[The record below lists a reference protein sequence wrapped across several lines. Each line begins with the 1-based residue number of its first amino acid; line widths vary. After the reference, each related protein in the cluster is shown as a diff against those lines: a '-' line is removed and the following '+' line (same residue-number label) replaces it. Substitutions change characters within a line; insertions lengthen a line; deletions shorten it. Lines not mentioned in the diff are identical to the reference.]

1 MSLANKKK
9 KDSAMAQ
16 MMKRLGIERTACNCP
31 ICHNLVSLNRLPT
44 HLPQCKGR

>member
-16 MMKRLGIERTACNCP
+16 LMKRLGIERSSCNCP
-31 ICHNLVSLNRLPT
+31 ICHSLVSLNRLYF
-44 HLPQCKGR
+44 HLGNCGK